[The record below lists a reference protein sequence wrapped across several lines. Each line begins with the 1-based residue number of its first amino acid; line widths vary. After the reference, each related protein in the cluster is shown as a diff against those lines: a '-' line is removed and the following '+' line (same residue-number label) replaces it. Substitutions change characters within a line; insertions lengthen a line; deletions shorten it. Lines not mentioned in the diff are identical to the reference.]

1 MTLQKF
7 EDVVIVLVMKTIWL
21 DDADS
26 SAVIIDQTLLPGE
39 TRELRLRTPEDFY
52 DAILRLAVRGAPAIG
67 IAAAYGVY
75 LSVKELDTD
84 DYETFRRAVAG
95 HCDYLNSSRPTAV
108 NLKWATDRMRSVVEN
123 NDRSTVSEI
132 KSLLLRESQMIS
144 SEDAEMCDNIGRHA
158 LTLLRPGMGVL
169 THCNAGKLATGG
181 TGTATAGVY
190 LADSMGYGL
199 RVYCDETRPLL
210 QGARLTAYELARA
223 GTDTTLICDN
233 MASFIMSRGLIDIV
247 FTGSDRVAA
256 NGDAANKIGTL
267 SVAVNARF
275 YGIPFYICA
284 PSSTIDFDCPSGDD
298 IPIEERPGYEVTSM
312 WYDRPM
318 APDGVKVRNPAFDVT
333 PAELITGI
341 VTENGIVSPPYKEN
355 LADICKK

>member
-1 MTLQKF
+1 
-7 EDVVIVLVMKTIWL
+7 MKTIWL
-21 DDADS
+21 DDAGS
-26 SAVIIDQTLLPGE
+26 AAVIIDQTLLPGE
-39 TRELRLRTPEDFY
+39 TRELRLRTPGDFH

-75 LSVKELDTD
+75 LAAKALDTG
-84 DYETFRRAVAG
+84 DYGAFRKAVAD

-123 NDRSTVSEI
+123 NSSRPVNEI
-132 KSLLLRESQMIS
+132 ISLLLRECRMIG
-144 SEDAEMCDNIGRHA
+144 SEDAEMCDGIGRHA

-169 THCNAGKLATGG
+169 THCNAGRLATGG
-181 TGTATAGVY
+181 IGTATAGIY
-190 LADSMGYGL
+190 LADSRGYGL

-267 SVAVNARF
+267 SVAVNARY

-284 PSSTIDFDCPSGDD
+284 PSSTIDFGCPSGDA

-312 WYDRPM
+312 WYDKPM

-341 VTENGIVSPPYKEN
+341 ISENGIASPPYEESLVG
-355 LADICKK
+355 LAGSKRDPGARIDGG

>member
-1 MTLQKF
+1 MR
-7 EDVVIVLVMKTIWL
+7 TIWL

-26 SAVIIDQTLLPGE
+26 AAVIIDQTLLPGE
-39 TRELRLRTPEDFY
+39 TRELRLRTPEDFH

-67 IAAAYGVY
+67 IAAAYGIY
-75 LSVKELDTD
+75 LAAKALDTD
-84 DYETFRRAVAG
+84 DYETFGKAVAD

-108 NLKWATDRMRSVVEN
+108 NLKWATDRMRSVAKK
-123 NDRSTVSEI
+123 NDGRSVSEI
-132 KSLLLRESQMIS
+132 KSLLLRESEMIAD
-144 SEDAEMCDNIGRHA
+144 EDAKMCNDIGRHA

-169 THCNAGKLATGG
+169 THCNAGRLATGG
-181 TGTATAGVY
+181 IGTATAGIY

-267 SVAVNARF
+267 SVAVNAR
-275 YGIPFYICA
+275 YHGIPFYVCA
-284 PSSTIDFDCPSGDD
+284 PSSTIDVDCPSGDD
-298 IPIEERPGYEVTSM
+298 IPIEERSGYEVTSM

-341 VTENGIVSPPYKEN
+341 ITEKGVITPPFEEKLMNLVGDKRHPGIIFDPE
-355 LADICKK
+355 